1 MPTNFSLRFWSLPL
15 LMHWERCLFF
25 MEFLESIE
33 RLQKLKIQEMKNSCK
48 ALMLGVLSIIA
59 VGCKKE
65 EKSPSYHK
73 GDLTILADESFKSV
87 TEALAE
93 GYMINYPDTRIKVVT
108 KKEDLGFMDLLNDK
122 ARIAVMSRD
131 LTPEEKKAYEEQVDL
146 KFLPAK
152 FAADAVIFVVPKD
165 SPKESISMDEI
176 RNGLE
181 SDDKSFIFDGTN
193 SSNLNFV
200 AQKLKKQP
208 KNLKFSIIPGNQ
220 NIIEELGKYPGKIG
234 VIGLNTFSRPY
245 DKTSQ
250 RLREMVKVLPVQD
263 KGKLYTADSDGMR
276 EMKYPFTRVL
286 YFLTNEGNFNIANGF
301 IRYSCTQLGQ
311 MIVEKEGLQPY
322 NLYKREVQMR

>member
-1 MPTNFSLRFWSLPL
+1 
-15 LMHWERCLFF
+15 
-25 MEFLESIE
+25 
-33 RLQKLKIQEMKNSCK
+33 MKNSLK
-48 ALMLGVLSIIA
+48 ALVLCVLSAIA

-65 EKSPSYHK
+65 DKSPSYHK

-108 KKEDLGFMDLLNDK
+108 KKEDLGFIDLLNDK

-131 LTPEEKKAYEEQVDL
+131 LSPEEIKTYEDQIDL
-146 KFLPAK
+146 KFLPAR

-165 SPKESISMDEI
+165 SPKENISMDEI
-176 RNGLE
+176 KTGMASE
-181 SDDKSFIFDGTN
+181 DKNFIFDGTN

-208 KNLKFSIIPGNQ
+208 KDLKFSIIPGNQ
-220 NIIEELGKYPGKIG
+220 NIIEELGKHPGKIG

-250 RLREMVKVLPVQD
+250 KLREMVKVLPIEDQ
-263 KGKLYTADSDGMR
+263 GKLYTADFEGMR
-276 EMKYPFTRVL
+276 EMKYPFTRIL

-311 MIVEKEGLQPY
+311 MIVQKEGLQPY